1 MPILQYETRVS
12 PDGTIVIPPIPEYR
26 DRKVV
31 VCVLEE
37 IKERGE
43 ALGVRSEGN
52 DKTPEQDFLEFCEE
66 LAMPALNDEEVER
79 IKYERLKEKYL

>member
-31 VCVLEE
+31 VSVDEE
-37 IKERGE
+37 RDPWSG
-43 ALGVRSEGN
+43 
-52 DKTPEQDFLEFCEE
+52 KTPIRKKRKANAEEVQKFMDTCYGCLEGLSDEE
-66 LAMPALNDEEVER
+66 LERMKMER
-79 IKYERLKEKYL
+79 ILGDR